1 MNKTDPKI
9 IWKNYNGRKKL
20 FTYIPKSENSTIQ
33 YRNWDPFSSK
43 LGAALFNG
51 LEIFP
56 FKSNSNIFYFGKIS
70 NSTFDHLSDIIFP
83 DGMIYLQEDSSIE
96 IKNLKNVVIIDNKK
110 DNTLSNNYSKNL
122 FDIIYSDNITD
133 ENLQNQIPIYE
144 QYLKNSGFLIITL
157 NKIAN
162 MNNTEFQDQINNI
175 RINSNSSLL
184 LIQEINLSNFF
195 KNSIMIVLQ
204 KSE

>member
-1 MNKTDPKI
+1 MNKNNSKI
-9 IWKNYNGRKKL
+9 IWKNYNGKKKL
-20 FTYIPKSENSTIQ
+20 FTVLPKSESNIIQ
-33 YRNWDPFSSK
+33 HRNWDPFSSK

-133 ENLQNQIPIYE
+133 ENLQNQIPVYE

>member
-1 MNKTDPKI
+1 MNKNNSKI
-9 IWKNYNGRKKL
+9 IWENYSGRKKL
-20 FTYIPKSENSTIQ
+20 FTILPKSEGSVVQ
-33 YRNWDPFSSK
+33 HRNWNPFSSK